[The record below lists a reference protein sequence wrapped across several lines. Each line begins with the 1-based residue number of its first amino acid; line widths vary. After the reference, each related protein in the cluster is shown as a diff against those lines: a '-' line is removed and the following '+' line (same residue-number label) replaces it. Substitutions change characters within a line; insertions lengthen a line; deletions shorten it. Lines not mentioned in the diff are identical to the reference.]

1 MTQTILKFVLI
12 LLLAWILV
20 SHLLTFYLLI
30 LQVGNWKDKSLSEEK
45 IHAATMDP
53 HEQHLKVALA
63 LEGSLAALNNQI
75 KHFLFAS
82 QLKQV
87 SKQTSAQMCS
97 VPLKSQLLLKRKGSN
112 RNATNTEMLV
122 TP

>member
-1 MTQTILKFVLI
+1 MLFV
-12 LLLAWILV
+12 
-20 SHLLTFYLLI
+20 
-30 LQVGNWKDKSLSEEK
+30 
-45 IHAATMDP
+45 TMDP
-53 HEQHLKVALA
+53 HEQQQGHLKAALA

-97 VPLKSQLLLKRKGSN
+97 VPLKSQLFLKRKG
-112 RNATNTEMLV
+112 
-122 TP
+122 